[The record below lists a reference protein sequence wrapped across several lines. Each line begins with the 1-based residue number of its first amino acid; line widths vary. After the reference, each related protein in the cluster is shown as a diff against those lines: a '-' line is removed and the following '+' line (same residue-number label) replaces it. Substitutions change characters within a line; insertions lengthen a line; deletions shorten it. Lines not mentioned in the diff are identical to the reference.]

1 MAGRTQGW
9 VWKHFYT
16 DRINYK
22 TDKTHHN
29 AWCSAELKFAKL
41 FHFQKPGL
49 SEETPSGRVGKDV
62 DYFWKGAVKNLDKEL
77 ELYDLLQDVENTR
90 SQEAAEQLGGSSTPI
105 VVG

>member
-41 FHFQKPGL
+41 FHFQKLGL
-49 SEETPSGRVGKDV
+49 SEETPSRRVGKDV
-62 DYFWKGAVKNLDKEL
+62 DYFWKGAVTRNLS
-77 ELYDLLQDVENTR
+77 YMTYYRMSRTR
-90 SQEAAEQLGGSSTPI
+90 GVRRQQSNWEGLAHL
-105 VVG
+105 